1 MGDFSKAVEHFKKYV
16 SLSPGEANPL
26 DSLAEAYFDMGQ
38 LDEAIANY
46 KETLRINPDIES
58 SYFCIGYIYALKA
71 EYAEA
76 MTWIDKFIA
85 TAPSPEKK
93 RTGYLWKGFC
103 RLLVGEFEG
112 LRFLLS

>member
-26 DSLAEAYFDMGQ
+26 DSLAEAYFDMGR

-46 KETLRINPDIES
+46 KEALKINPDFDS
-58 SYFCIGYIYALKA
+58 SYFSVGYIYALKA

-76 MTWIDKFIA
+76 MRWIDKYIA
-85 TAPSPEKK
+85 VAPSPGLKG
-93 RTGYLWKGFC
+93 RGIFGKGFAASGWG
-103 RLLVGEFEG
+103 V
-112 LRFLLS
+112 